1 MCACAHRHCTL
12 QLVHCYTL
20 HMPAQ
25 TATRII
31 HTRASVK
38 RTASLC
44 KQEVNEKRNSHCK
57 AHTKTLITE
66 GSEENTPVLVC
77 IISTLH
83 IFLNLKKMDR
93 YHTWRPQRTTF
104 WKPMALGTTTTAQG
118 RLFTFAR
125 TSKISQFLPNS
136 INTKAPD
143 TNASVKKKHTHK
155 CTPQ

>member
-1 MCACAHRHCTL
+1 MCVCAHKHCTL

-20 HMPAQ
+20 HTPAQ

-31 HTRASVK
+31 RTRASVK
-38 RTASLC
+38 KNSKPL
-44 KQEVNEKRNSHCK
+44 QIEVNEKRNSHCK

-93 YHTWRPQRTTF
+93 YHT
-104 WKPMALGTTTTAQG
+104 
-118 RLFTFAR
+118 AR
-125 TSKISQFLPNS
+125 TYHFFETDGTRCNYDSIKQALILPTLARFHDS
-136 INTKAPD
+136 FPIA
-143 TNASVKKKHTHK
+143 
-155 CTPQ
+155 